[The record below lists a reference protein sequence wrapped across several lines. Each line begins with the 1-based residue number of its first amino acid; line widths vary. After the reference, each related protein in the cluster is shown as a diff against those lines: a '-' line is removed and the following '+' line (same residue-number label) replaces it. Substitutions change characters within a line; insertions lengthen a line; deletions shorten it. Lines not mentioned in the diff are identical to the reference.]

1 MMPKIVFRGKTY
13 YSEFEMPPNV
23 RQAYRKE
30 KRKERSAEEN
40 GTVAKPLT
48 EVVDMSPEMKEIYER
63 AVSHVEEGPASS
75 RPLEELP
82 KTEDIYRQSAPD
94 DMKHLPSDESVYRP
108 SRPIIDPVPST
119 IETDQGIG
127 MRRLMWGV
135 IVALIITGIAF
146 LLSRLIL

>member
-1 MMPKIVFRGKTY
+1 MPKIVYRGKTY

-63 AVSHVEEGPASS
+63 AVSHVEKRPVSA

-82 KTEDIYRQSAPD
+82 KTEDIYRQSAPE
-94 DMKHLPSDESVYRP
+94 DMKQLPSDESVYRP
-108 SRPIIDPVPST
+108 SRPIIDPVST
-119 IETDQGIG
+119 IEPDQGIG
-127 MRRLMWGV
+127 MRGLMWGV
-135 IVALIITGIAF
+135 IVALVLSGIAF
-146 LLSRLIL
+146 LLSRLLL

>member
-63 AVSHVEEGPASS
+63 AVSHVEKGPYQ
-75 RPLEELP
+75 RDLW
-82 KTEDIYRQSAPD
+82 KNCRKRKI
-94 DMKHLPSDESVYRP
+94 
-108 SRPIIDPVPST
+108 ST
-119 IETDQGIG
+119 VNPHRT
-127 MRRLMWGV
+127 
-135 IVALIITGIAF
+135 T
-146 LLSRLIL
+146 